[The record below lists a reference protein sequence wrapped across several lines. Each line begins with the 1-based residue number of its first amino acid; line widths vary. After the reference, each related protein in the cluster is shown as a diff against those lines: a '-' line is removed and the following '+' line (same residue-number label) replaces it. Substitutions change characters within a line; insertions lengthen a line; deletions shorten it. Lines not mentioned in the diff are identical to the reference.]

1 MQRNQKKY
9 IRTEANKIKEQLR
22 RNSAQV
28 SSIQIKSSLK
38 QKGEGSNKLL
48 LEPSRF
54 SLTVLKSRESRSS
67 SYKLTHKE
75 SSKELQLNHLAV
87 TKMLAKEFRRIS
99 NSTSS
104 SKFLKQSSD
113 GKPTTSLP
121 NRERKLSAISAASS

>member
-1 MQRNQKKY
+1 
-9 IRTEANKIKEQLR
+9 
-22 RNSAQV
+22 
-28 SSIQIKSSLK
+28 
-38 QKGEGSNKLL
+38 